1 MSIIILSPPP
11 PPPPPGG
18 RAEGEAPDKI
28 IPTDDGYVMALFD
41 GPKAAARARKYLKAL
56 EE

>member
-18 RAEGEAPDKI
+18 RAEGEAPDKV